1 MIIYYFFVTL
11 ISVTIVIISYF
22 APDVLSLLGNET
34 SQWFANVGLN
44 LLWFTLLVKPVFM
57 ILIPYTEL
65 RTMTL
70 WWLWEYLQT
79 IKGRSFKWLWC
90 MIVSI
95 IYFVAGMGMKFRR
108 LLGITTF
115 LAIFTHA
122 GIYIAGWIQSN
133 FLLVNQLQT
142 RNILAGY
149 VGILCLFVG
158 YITSNNFSLRFF
170 KWHWKTIQ
178 YTSYIAL
185 IFAILHLLFLNPGE
199 YWGQLIILMLY
210 STLKLM
216 EKKKLNIL

>member
-1 MIIYYFFVTL
+1 
-11 ISVTIVIISYF
+11 
-22 APDVLSLLGNET
+22 
-34 SQWFANVGLN
+34 
-44 LLWFTLLVKPVFM
+44 
-57 ILIPYTEL
+57 
-65 RTMTL
+65 
-70 WWLWEYLQT
+70 
-79 IKGRSFKWLWC
+79 

-170 KWHWKTIQ
+170 K
-178 YTSYIAL
+178 
-185 IFAILHLLFLNPGE
+185 
-199 YWGQLIILMLY
+199 
-210 STLKLM
+210 
-216 EKKKLNIL
+216 